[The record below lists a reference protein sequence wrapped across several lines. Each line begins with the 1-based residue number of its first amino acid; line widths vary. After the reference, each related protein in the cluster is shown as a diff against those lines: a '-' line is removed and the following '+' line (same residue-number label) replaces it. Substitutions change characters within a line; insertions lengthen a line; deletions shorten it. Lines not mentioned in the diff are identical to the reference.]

1 MYKTLTMFRHQEAGE
16 AVVFGAGFEGGEAL
30 TREIVLAGFVVRG
43 DCRKDIG
50 GMVLLRQG
58 LRPLD
63 KTLLEFQTSP
73 FRICGNSIESE
84 ALVGRE
90 VCILRQRTRSS
101 AIGDQDC
108 KADELV
114 LVIEDS
120 CRIIHLERFN
130 ELVARERA
138 VDSRIAEGRNDARLE
153 HQQRLQ
159 GVKT

>member
-1 MYKTLTMFRHQEAGE
+1 MFRHQEAGE
-16 AVVFGAGFEGGEAL
+16 TVVFCDGFESGEAL

-50 GMVLLRQG
+50 GMVLLRQS
-58 LRPLD
+58 LCPPD
-63 KTLLEFQTSP
+63 KTLLELQPPP
-73 FRICGNSIESE
+73 FGVRAHGIESE

-90 VCILRQRTRSS
+90 ACILRQRTRSG
-101 AIGDQDC
+101 AIGDQDS

-120 CRIIHLERFN
+120 CRIIHLERFD

-153 HQQRLQ
+153 RQQRLQ